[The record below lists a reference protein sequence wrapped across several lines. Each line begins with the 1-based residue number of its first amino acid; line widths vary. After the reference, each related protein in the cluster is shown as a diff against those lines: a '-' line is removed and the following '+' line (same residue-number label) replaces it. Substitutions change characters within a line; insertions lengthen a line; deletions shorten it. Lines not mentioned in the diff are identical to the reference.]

1 MRSTMNRLI
10 AHCKGFL
17 ASYKIPKQFIILT
30 ELPKTH
36 VGKIDKN
43 ELLRLAVKGVRPYWL
58 PPFFISKITAIFHVS
73 AQLYGAVADRKSN
86 GIFNDREAGN
96 MVGHIGGANGTQQI
110 GETVKSAAPDKGV
123 VVAAVQSVSVQ
134 NEQQKGEEREL
145 PVQKAQQMTDSMN
158 KFLESVNTQLR
169 FKLHDELKEYY
180 VTIVD
185 SNTDEV
191 VREIPSKK
199 LMDIY
204 ASMKEFVGLLIDRK
218 I

>member
-1 MRSTMNRLI
+1 
-10 AHCKGFL
+10 
-17 ASYKIPKQFIILT
+17 
-30 ELPKTH
+30 
-36 VGKIDKN
+36 
-43 ELLRLAVKGVRPYWL
+43 
-58 PPFFISKITAIFHVS
+58 
-73 AQLYGAVADRKSN
+73 
-86 GIFNDREAGN
+86 

-110 GETVKSAAPDKGV
+110 GATVKSAAPDRGV
-123 VVAAVQSVSVQ
+123 AVAAVQPVSVQ

-169 FKLHDELKEYY
+169 FKLHDDLKEYY

>member
-1 MRSTMNRLI
+1 
-10 AHCKGFL
+10 
-17 ASYKIPKQFIILT
+17 
-30 ELPKTH
+30 
-36 VGKIDKN
+36 
-43 ELLRLAVKGVRPYWL
+43 
-58 PPFFISKITAIFHVS
+58 
-73 AQLYGAVADRKSN
+73 
-86 GIFNDREAGN
+86 
-96 MVGHIGGANGTQQI
+96 MVGHIGGANNTHQI
-110 GETVKSAAPDKGV
+110 SETVKSKTPDRGV
-123 VVAAVQSVSVQ
+123 VVSSVQSVTKQ
-134 NEQQKGEEREL
+134 KEQQKAEEREL

-169 FKLHDELKEYY
+169 FKLHDDLKEYY

-185 SNTDEV
+185 TNTDEV